1 MDDITSR
8 LRSGLHRPEAI
19 ILAGVSHDQRCLE
32 AADEIE
38 RLRAELAD
46 IKAKYYFQPIPQMGS
61 GQWPIKS
68 KETSGDEENT

>member
-19 ILAGVSHDQRCLE
+19 ILAGVSHDKRCLI

-38 RLRAELAD
+38 RLREQNRLLAMDKIELRGRLA
-46 IKAKYYFQPIPQMGS
+46 AMEGS
-61 GQWPIKS
+61 S
-68 KETSGDEENT
+68 